1 MSDTER
7 DRAFERAKVL
17 RAEIAHHD
25 RLYHE
30 LDAPEIS
37 DAEYDALFRELKELE
52 AKYPDFVTPDSPTQ
66 KVGGAPREI
75 FAPVRHSAPLLS
87 LDNVFDAEGL
97 AAWYARVER
106 ALGKAPSLVAEP
118 KIDGLSV
125 AAVFQRGRFVRAATR
140 GDGAVGE
147 DVTANV
153 AAIESLPKK
162 LPAGAPAYLEIR
174 GEVFLF
180 TKDFRALNEELLAH
194 GKPAYD
200 NARNTAAG
208 ALRQKD
214 PRVTKER
221 RLAIYLHG
229 VVRIEGK
236 QFQKYSEAMAYFAS
250 LGLPVHP
257 LHRACPTL
265 ADASAFI
272 DEIAV
277 RRHSL
282 DHEIDGIVIKV
293 DDIAA
298 QNELGATSKAPR
310 WAVAY
315 KLASEQATTKLK
327 DIMVSIGKSGAA
339 TPFAVLEPV
348 RVGGV
353 TVSLAT
359 LHNADDLARKDVRV
373 GDTVIV
379 QRAGDVIP
387 EVVGPVLEKRTG
399 DEHPFVMPDDC
410 PVCHDK
416 LVRIEGEVVRRC
428 ANVECPAQAWGRLVH
443 FASRNAM
450 DIGGLGEQ
458 TARALLDLDLV
469 ADAGDVFH
477 VSREDLAKLPGF
489 KDKAIK
495 NLEKAIAAAKDRP
508 IDRLLFALSI
518 RHLGEVAAK
527 RLADHFGSV
536 DAIEKAS
543 VEELAAVN
551 GLGEVIAR
559 SVHEAM
565 RLPRITT
572 VLEKLR
578 QAGVKMH
585 EVRAPKTGHLQGM
598 IFVITGT
605 LASMSR
611 ETAQE
616 KIEALGG
623 TVTNS
628 VSKKTSYLVVGAE
641 PGSKLEKARKAGV
654 EVLDEAAFLAV
665 LANERAPAAEA
676 PGES

>member
-1 MSDTER
+1 MSDSER

-37 DAEYDALFRELKELE
+37 DVEYDKLFRELKGLE
-52 AKYPDFVTPDSPTQ
+52 AKYPDLVTPDSPTQ
-66 KVGGAPREI
+66 KVGGAPREL

-87 LDNVFDAEGL
+87 LDNEFDAEGL
-97 AAWYARVER
+97 AAWYDRVKR
-106 ALGKAPSLVAEP
+106 GLGRDTSLVCEP

-125 AAVFQRGRFVRAATR
+125 ALTFERGRFVRGATR
-140 GDGAVGE
+140 GDGDVGE

-162 LPAGAPAYLEIR
+162 LPATAPSYLEIR

-180 TKDFRALNEELLAH
+180 TKDFRALNEELLAR

-214 PRVTKER
+214 PKITKER

-229 VVRIEGK
+229 VVKIEGK
-236 QFQKYSEAMAYFAS
+236 RFNRYSEAMTYFGS

-257 LHRACPTL
+257 LHKACPTL

-272 DEIAV
+272 ADIAE

-282 DHEIDGIVIKV
+282 DHEIDGVVVKV

-298 QNELGATSKAPR
+298 QNELGTTSKAPR

-315 KLASEQATTKLK
+315 KLPSEQATTKLK

-353 TVSLAT
+353 TVGLAT
-359 LHNADDLARKDVRV
+359 LHNEDDLKRKDVRV

-399 DEHPFVMPDDC
+399 EEKAFVMPETC
-410 PVCHDK
+410 PVCQAK
-416 LVRIEGEVVRRC
+416 LTRIEGEVVWRC
-428 ANVECPAQAWGRLVH
+428 GNIECPAQAWGRLVH

-458 TARALLDLDLV
+458 TARSLLDLDLV
-469 ADAGDVFH
+469 TDPGDVFH
-477 VSREDLAKLPGF
+477 LTRDDIAKLPGF
-489 KDKAIK
+489 KDKAITK
-495 NLEKAIAAAKDRP
+495 LMKSIESAKDRS
-508 IDRLLFALSI
+508 IDRLLFGLSI

-527 RLADHFGSV
+527 RLADHFGSI
-536 DAIEKAS
+536 DAIEQAG
-543 VEELAAVN
+543 VEELANVS
-551 GLGEVIAR
+551 GLGDTIAK
-559 SVHEAM
+559 SVYEAM
-565 RLPRITT
+565 RRPMNTT
-572 VLEKLR
+572 VIDKLR
-578 QAGVKMH
+578 KAGVKMT
-585 EVRAPKTGHLQGM
+585 EVRVVKSGHLSGKT
-598 IFVITGT
+598 FVITGT
-605 LASMSR
+605 LESMSR
-611 ETAQE
+611 EGAAE

-628 VSKKTSYLVVGAE
+628 VSKKTSYLVVGTE
-641 PGSKLEKARKAGV
+641 PGSKLEKAKKAGV
-654 EVLDEAAFLAV
+654 QILDEAGFIAV
-665 LANERAPAAEA
+665 LAPPADAPA
-676 PGES
+676 S